1 MHRGRRHYHVLAS
14 GVRKWLGEHSVRDPA
29 EFMILPYNGVQ
40 PDIPSSVFVAPTAT
54 VIGDVELEDEVS
66 VWFNTVLR
74 GDVSSIRVGARTNI
88 QDGSILHGQLVEYD
102 VRLGSGITIG
112 HGVIVHGCVIEDD
125 CLIGMGARLL
135 NGSTIGPESIV
146 AAGAVVTERTVVA
159 QRTLV
164 AGVPAKVIRDLG
176 EEEIEMIRHTGRRYL
191 EYMRVYLDSL
201 GSAST

>member
-1 MHRGRRHYHVLAS
+1 
-14 GVRKWLGEHSVRDPA
+14 
-29 EFMILPYNGVQ
+29 MILPHSGIE

-54 VIGDVELEDEVS
+54 VIGDVGLEDEVS

-88 QDGSILHGQLVEYD
+88 QDGSILHGQLGEYD
-102 VRLGSGITIG
+102 VRLGSGVTIG
-112 HGVIVHGCVIEDD
+112 HGAIVHGCVIEDD
-125 CLIGMGARLL
+125 CLIGMGARIL
-135 NGSTIGPESIV
+135 NGATIGPESIV
-146 AAGAVVTERTVVA
+146 AAGAVVTERTTVA

-176 EEEIEMIRHTGRRYL
+176 EEEIEMIRSTGRRYL